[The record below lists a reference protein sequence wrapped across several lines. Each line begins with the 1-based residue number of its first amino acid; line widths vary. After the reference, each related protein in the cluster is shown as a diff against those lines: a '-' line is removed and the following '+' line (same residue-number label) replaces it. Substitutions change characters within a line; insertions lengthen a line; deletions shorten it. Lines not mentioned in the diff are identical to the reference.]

1 MNAPVNPRNALKL
14 KARSLLAFVLQ
25 PDGEAKEWLAGLDHW
40 LKGAPDFFSGRP
52 VLLDVTKFEIDR
64 EGLLELLSE
73 LRNRGIRVMGIDG
86 VESAWLPMGMPPIIS
101 QARQQGMREITAAA
115 SLSATQ
121 AAEPSEGADEAADGE
136 DDEPAAG
143 KTIII
148 DGPVRSGQSIVNPD
162 GDVIVTGSVA
172 SGAEVVA
179 GGSIHVYGALRG
191 RVCAGAS
198 DDEGARIFC
207 GRLDAEFVAIGAVY
221 MTAETID
228 PLLRGKRV
236 QARLDGVSI
245 RFTHLT

>member
-14 KARSLLAFVLQ
+14 KARSLLAFVLS
-25 PDGEAKEWLAGLDHW
+25 PDGPVSEWLAGLDHW

-52 VLLDVTKFEIDR
+52 VLLDVTNLDIERDA
-64 EGLLELLSE
+64 LVELLSE

-86 VESAWLPMGMPPIIS
+86 VESAWLPMGMPPVIE

-115 SLSATQ
+115 ALTA
-121 AAEPSEGADEAADGE
+121 SEASDKKDGGE
-136 DDEPAAG
+136 EPAPVEQG
-143 KTIII
+143 KTVII
-148 DGPVRSGQSIVNPD
+148 DGPVRSGQSVVNPD
-162 GDVIVTGSVA
+162 GDVVVMGSVA

-191 RVCAGAS
+191 RACAGAS
-198 DDEGARIFC
+198 EDEQARIFC

-245 RFTHLT
+245 RFTTLN